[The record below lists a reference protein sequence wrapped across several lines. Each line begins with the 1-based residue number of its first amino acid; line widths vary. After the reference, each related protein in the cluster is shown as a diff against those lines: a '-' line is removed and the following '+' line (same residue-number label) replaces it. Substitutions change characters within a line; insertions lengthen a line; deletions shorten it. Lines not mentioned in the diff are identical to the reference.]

1 MSAFNEME
9 AQMITRELG
18 RIIQQDAKLYPVVT
32 LVGPRQ
38 SGKTTLAKMC
48 FPDYE
53 YVNLEDIQERELATE
68 DERKFFA
75 LHKPPVII
83 DEVQRVPTL
92 ASAVQVR
99 VDADRN
105 RMGAFVLT
113 GSHQPKLSET
123 ISQSL
128 AGRTSLLSLM
138 PLTVQELA
146 KAGIKPATDEL
157 LLKGFMPDVHVRG
170 IPPDSYYR
178 NYFQTYV
185 ERDVRQLINLK
196 NTVQFERFIT
206 LLAGRVGQVVNLS
219 SLAVET
225 GVSSTTLKEWLS
237 LLEASFLIFRLP
249 PYFSNISKRVVKSPK
264 LYFTDVGLA
273 AWLLGIDSPEQVAR
287 DPLRGQLFENMVV
300 ADIRKQLLNR
310 GKDARMSF
318 LRTGKGFEVDLVV
331 AMGTQVYGVEIKS
344 AMTYRRALAGNL
356 RKFASEEPNVACTAL
371 VYDGADI
378 PAADGKDTAVFNFR
392 TFSI

>member
-1 MSAFNEME
+1 
-9 AQMITRELG
+9 MIARELEKVIK
-18 RIIQQDAKLYPVVT
+18 RDAALYPVIT

-38 SGKTTLAKMC
+38 SGKTTLARMC

-75 LHKPPVII
+75 VHKPPVII
-83 DEVQRVPTL
+83 DEIQRVPNL
-92 ASAVQVR
+92 ASSVQVR

-105 RMGAFVLT
+105 KMGAFVLT
-113 GSHQPKLSET
+113 GSHHPKLSET

-146 KAGIKPATDEL
+146 NAGIKPTTDEL
-157 LLKGFMPDVHVRG
+157 LLKGFMPDVHVWG

-185 ERDVRQLINLK
+185 ERDVRQMINLK

-219 SLAVET
+219 SLSVET
-225 GVSSTTLKEWLS
+225 GVSATTLKEWLS
-237 LLEASFLIFRLP
+237 LLEASFLVFRLP

-264 LYFTDVGLA
+264 IYFTDVGLA
-273 AWLLGIDSPEQVAR
+273 AWLLGLDSPAQMAR

-300 ADIRKQLLNR
+300 SDVRKQLLNR
-310 GKDARMSF
+310 GKDARLSF
-318 LRTGKGFEVDLVV
+318 LRTGKGFEVDLVISV
-331 AMGTQVYGVEIKS
+331 GTQVCGVEIKS
-344 AMTYRRALAGNL
+344 AMTYRRSLAENL
-356 RKFASEEPNVACTAL
+356 RTFAAGEPNATGTAL

-378 PAADGKDTAVFNFR
+378 PSVDGKDPAVFNFR